1 MNQQGTSA
9 SASNND
15 LVWSVGNF
23 SQAKVAAN
31 FISLFAKRLCIYS
44 ASVEQLYTNYT
55 VQFVDT
61 DGASIKIVPDPDS
74 HYDTYQNIP
83 VEALES
89 SGLTIIPGELVGK
102 KGLQLSIPLQD
113 DEGKKMRVV
122 PLQLGLKAIN
132 KRRSGN
138 RLFLPVVVKGDLR
151 ALREKVPVLH
161 LHTIRLDK
169 MMQLSEME
177 RNGIRKVIQE
187 KLSEWI

>member
-1 MNQQGTSA
+1 MNQQGTPA
-9 SASNND
+9 IANNTD
-15 LVWSVGNF
+15 LVWSVSNF
-23 SQAKVAAN
+23 SQAKLAAN
-31 FISLFAKRLCIYS
+31 FISLLANRLCIYS

-61 DGASIKIVPDPDS
+61 DSASIKIVPDPDN
-74 HYDTYQNIP
+74 HYDTFQNIP

-102 KGLQLSIPLQD
+102 KGLQLSIPLQES
-113 DEGKKMRVV
+113 EGKKIRVV
-122 PLQLGLKAIN
+122 PLSLGLKAIN

-151 ALREKVPVLH
+151 ALRDKVPVLH

-169 MMQLSEME
+169 MKQLSEME
-177 RNGIRKVIQE
+177 RNGIRRVIQE
-187 KLSEWI
+187 KLCE

>member
-31 FISLFAKRLCIYS
+31 FISLFANRICIYS

-61 DGASIKIVPDPDS
+61 DSASIKIVPDPDN
-74 HYDTYQNIP
+74 HYDTFQNIP

-102 KGLQLSIPLQD
+102 KGLQLSIPLQE
-113 DEGKKMRVV
+113 DERKKMRVV

-169 MMQLSEME
+169 MKQLSEME

-187 KLSEWI
+187 KLSDWI